1 MKLIRSSLIFSLVTV
16 LGIFSIS
23 SVSNAEAAYDIPDW
37 VKNVAGMWFSGAI
50 DDDAFGASL
59 DWLIE
64 NKIITTPSS
73 SPSDNFP
80 IGGNGTHTVFP
91 IGGNGTHTVFPIG
104 GNGTHTVSPSD
115 NFPIGGNGTHT
126 VFPIGGNGTHMI
138 IPIN

>member
-1 MKLIRSSLIFSLVTV
+1 MKLIRLSLIFSLVTV

-23 SVSNAEAAYDIPDW
+23 SVSNAEAAYDMPDW
-37 VKNVAGMWFSGAI
+37 VKNLAGMWFSGTI

-64 NKIITTPSS
+64 NEIITTPSS
-73 SPSDNFP
+73 SPSLGTFPIGGNGTHTVFPSLGTFP

-104 GNGTHTVSPSD
+104 GNGTH
-115 NFPIGGNGTHT
+115 I
-126 VFPIGGNGTHMI
+126 I

>member
-91 IGGNGTHTVFPIG
+91 IGGNGTHTV
-104 GNGTHTVSPSD
+104 SPSD

>member
-91 IGGNGTHTVFPIG
+91 IGGNGTH
-104 GNGTHTVSPSD
+104 
-115 NFPIGGNGTHT
+115 
-126 VFPIGGNGTHMI
+126 MI

>member
-23 SVSNAEAAYDIPDW
+23 SVSNAEAAYDMPDW

-73 SPSDNFP
+73 SSSLGNFP
-80 IGGNGTHTVFP
+80 ISGNGTHTVSSSLGNFPISGNGTHTVFP
-91 IGGNGTHTVFPIG
+91 I
-104 GNGTHTVSPSD
+104 S
-115 NFPIGGNGTHT
+115 
-126 VFPIGGNGTHMI
+126 GNGTHMI

>member
-80 IGGNGTHTVFP
+80 IGGNGTHTV
-91 IGGNGTHTVFPIG
+91 
-104 GNGTHTVSPSD
+104 SPSD